1 MKQWLIII
9 TVIALNITIV
19 RAESVPG
26 DRPDMAPSWLE
37 KLFGVSLED
46 KIIEQAKKVEKC
58 RAKWK
63 NIHLSYSDT
72 EGFLWW
78 KHSPKKEALDK
89 FIKQDELLKNILAS
103 TPSDSNKRKYVLIK
117 EKGGKGK
124 EANQE
129 IVEITLAMKNLRN
142 LQKQMMANPSD
153 LDIAEKYYI
162 SHVTCMVAIIGMHE
176 ELVQNIEEKYL
187 PTIEKRRNSA
197 QRRMEWIEKR
207 LEENFE
213 NEQNRIMLQK
223 SKPKVQQF
231 LDVMQDARAAQLPKL
246 KLFLER
252 KIPKLRENLEMARF
266 RRDQVKDRKAVKD
279 LFKEFSLNFEELA
292 KSPPPLLD
300 FEQDWSDFE
309 LPETK
314 SSDTNN

>member
-9 TVIALNITIV
+9 TVLTLNITTA
-19 RAESVPG
+19 RAEGIPG
-26 DRPDMAPSWLE
+26 ERPDMAPS
-37 KLFGVSLED
+37 KLAKFFGASLED

-58 RAKWK
+58 RDKWK

-78 KHSPKKEALDK
+78 KHSPKKEALEK
-89 FIKQDELLKNILAS
+89 LIQQENLLKNFLTS
-103 TPSDSNKRKYVLIK
+103 TPSDSNTPKYVLIR

-129 IVEITLAMKNLRN
+129 IVEINLAMKNLWN
-142 LQKQMMANPSD
+142 LQKQMMTNPSD
-153 LDIAEKYYI
+153 LDMATKYYG

-176 ELVQNIEEKYL
+176 EFVQNIETKYV
-187 PTIEKRRNSA
+187 PAIEKRRNSV
-197 QRRMEWIEKR
+197 QRRLEWIEKR
-207 LEENFE
+207 LEKNFE
-213 NEQNRIMLQK
+213 GEQNRIMLQK
-223 SKPKVQQF
+223 SKPGVQRF
-231 LDVMQDARAAQLPKL
+231 LDVLEDVRVAQLPKL

-309 LPETK
+309 LPEPK
-314 SSDTNN
+314 SSDPNN

>member
-9 TVIALNITIV
+9 TVVALNITIA

-26 DRPDMAPSWLE
+26 DRPNMAPSWLE

-78 KHSPKKEALDK
+78 KHSPKKEALEK
-89 FIKQDELLKNILAS
+89 LIKQDELLKNFLAS
-103 TPSDSNKRKYVLIK
+103 TPSDSNKPKYVLIR

-129 IVEITLAMKNLRN
+129 IVEINLAMKNLRN
-142 LQKQMMANPSD
+142 LQKQMMTNPSD
-153 LDIAEKYYI
+153 LDMAGKYYTC
-162 SHVTCMVAIIGMHE
+162 HVTCIVAIIGMHE
-176 ELVQNIEEKYL
+176 EFVQNIETKYV
-187 PTIEKRRNSA
+187 PAIEKGLNSA
-197 QRRMEWIEKR
+197 QRRLEWIEKR

-231 LDVMQDARAAQLPKL
+231 LDVMQAVRAAQLPKL

-279 LFKEFSLNFEELA
+279 LFEEFSLNFEELA

-309 LPETK
+309 LPEPK
-314 SSDTNN
+314 SSDPNS